1 MHKMIGKITYS
12 LGTHVSAVAC
22 GTTQVRRFLHGAYVK
37 IQPSVQEALM
47 EGRPVVALE
56 STIITHGMAYP
67 QNLSMARKVEET
79 VTTNGAVP
87 ATVGILKGQIHV
99 GLTDEELEFLAS
111 SKNVVKVSRRDL
123 PFVLSQGLSGGTTVS
138 GTMIA
143 AHKAGI
149 PVFVTGGI
157 GGVHRGGENTEEE
170 ENLATKETWAL
181 VCVRALDVSA
191 DLTELGRTPVA
202 VVSAGVKSILD
213 IGRTLEYL
221 ETQGVCVAAFGE
233 SREFPAFFSRQ
244 SGFQAPYHV
253 RDEEEAAELIASA
266 LELGLSS
273 GVLIAVPCPQE
284 RAAPGQVIEGA
295 IQQALSEARS
305 KGITGKELTPFML
318 QKINELTGGKSLD
331 SNLALIQNNARV
343 GSCIAVALSK
353 LQKAR
358 RKGSLPWREDANPPQ
373 PVVIGGINVDFIAK
387 AQNPVILDGGQTN
400 SGRVRQTFGGVG
412 RNLADCLSRLG
423 RTPLFLSAVGKDE
436 HSESILHYCH
446 HMVHCTVTAPQK
458 QGSDDITEEKV
469 FSTLADI
476 RATFHQDM
484 SAVLQLEGKSTATYC
499 AVITSAGELRIALGD
514 MDIHH
519 QITEQYVSQFKD
531 NLCQAPLV
539 CIDGN
544 VPLSTIQYVCQL
556 ARQHQL
562 AVCYEPT
569 DENKA
574 SKPFLSDSWKALTYI
589 SPNLQELRA
598 INRTLGNPLPAELPS
613 RLEDV
618 VQSAMALARPLLA
631 HLCCVVVTLG
641 AHGVLLCG
649 RSLGGSISLHPG
661 AHRLT
666 AAAGLCATHYPA
678 IHVSK
683 EEIVNVSGA
692 GDSLMAG
699 ILAGMLAQH
708 DTDTCVR
715 MGLLAASFSLRSYA
729 PISPEIST
737 SSVSQEQ
744 VKSRSWPEVKE
755 LGRVLS
761 LELKSWLLTRGLR
774 LWAHAT
780 FWEVKC
786 QWRAFG
792 DNLYCTLHA
801 HVCLLLFPFFF
812 FFFFSGGLQQPQLD
826 SSVCCLL
833 RVYLTFPSKGNTH
846 LFWSCVNPQR
856 RKQQPR
862 DLLLCKEYLVSGLS
876 GLQSF

>member
-1 MHKMIGKITYS
+1 MIRKITFS
-12 LGTHVSAVAC
+12 LGRRVSSMARGA
-22 GTTQVRRFLHGAYVK
+22 TQMRRLLHGGYVR
-37 IQPSVQEALM
+37 IHPSVQEALV

-56 STIITHGMAYP
+56 STIITHGMAHP
-67 QNLSMARKVEET
+67 LNLSMAREVEEI
-79 VTTNGAVP
+79 VRTNGAVP
-87 ATVGILKGQIHV
+87 ATVGILRGQIHV

-111 SKNVVKVSRRDL
+111 SKNAVKVSRRDF

-157 GGVHRGGENTEEE
+157 GGVHRDGENT
-170 ENLATKETWAL
+170 
-181 VCVRALDVSA
+181 LDVSA

-202 VVSAGVKSILD
+202 VVSAGAKSILD

-253 RDEEEAAELIASA
+253 RDEEEAAKLIDSA
-266 LELGLSS
+266 LGLGLSS
-273 GVLIAVPCPQE
+273 GVLIAVPCPQV
-284 RAAPGQVIEGA
+284 RAAEGQAIEEA
-295 IQQALSEARS
+295 IQQALSQARS
-305 KGITGKELTPFML
+305 KGITGKEVTPFLL
-318 QKINELTGGKSLD
+318 QKLTELTDGKSLD

-358 RKGSLPWREDANPPQ
+358 RKGSQPGRRDMTTPQ

-387 AQNPVILDGGQTN
+387 AQNAEILGVGQTN
-400 SGRVRQTFGGVG
+400 AGRVRRTFGGVG

-423 RTPLFLSAVGKDE
+423 QAPLLLSAVGKDE
-436 HSESILHYCH
+436 HLESVLHYCH
-446 HMVHCTVTAPQK
+446 HMV
-458 QGSDDITEEKV
+458 
-469 FSTLADI
+469 
-476 RATFHQDM
+476 
-484 SAVLQLEGKSTATYC
+484 
-499 AVITSAGELRIALGD
+499 
-514 MDIHH
+514 
-519 QITEQYVSQFKD
+519 SQFKE

-556 ARQHQL
+556 AREHQL

-618 VQSAMALARPLLA
+618 VQAAVALACPLLA
-631 HLCCVVVTLG
+631 HLHCVVVTLG
-641 AHGVLLCG
+641 AHGILLCG
-649 RSLGGSISLHPG
+649 KSLGGNISLYPG
-661 AHRLT
+661 AHDQ
-666 AAAGLCATHYPA
+666 AAAARLCAAHYPA
-678 IHVSK
+678 IPISR

-699 ILAGMLAQH
+699 ILAGMLAKH
-708 DTDTCVR
+708 DTGTCVR
-715 MGLLAASFSLRSYA
+715 MGLLAASLSLRSYE
-729 PISPEIST
+729 PISSEIST

-744 VKSRSWPEVKE
+744 VKSRSWPEAKVWKM
-755 LGRVLS
+755 
-761 LELKSWLLTRGLR
+761 
-774 LWAHAT
+774 
-780 FWEVKC
+780 
-786 QWRAFG
+786 
-792 DNLYCTLHA
+792 D
-801 HVCLLLFPFFF
+801 
-812 FFFFSGGLQQPQLD
+812 
-826 SSVCCLL
+826 
-833 RVYLTFPSKGNTH
+833 
-846 LFWSCVNPQR
+846 
-856 RKQQPR
+856 
-862 DLLLCKEYLVSGLS
+862 
-876 GLQSF
+876 

>member
-1 MHKMIGKITYS
+1 MHKMIRKITYS
-12 LGTHVSAVAC
+12 LGRRVSAVAC
-22 GTTQVRRFLHGAYVK
+22 GTTQVRRFLHGAYFK

-67 QNLSMARKVEET
+67 QNLSMAREVEEI

-87 ATVGILKGQIHV
+87 ATVGILRGRICV

-123 PFVLSQGLSGGTTVS
+123 PYVLSQGLSGGTTVS

-157 GGVHRGGENTEEE
+157 GGVHRGGENT
-170 ENLATKETWAL
+170 
-181 VCVRALDVSA
+181 LDVSA

-266 LELGLSS
+266 LGLGLSS

-284 RAAPGQVIEGA
+284 RAASGQVIEEA

-318 QKINELTGGKSLD
+318 QKLNELTDGKSLD

-343 GSCIAVALSK
+343 GSCIAVALSR

-358 RKGSLPWREDANPPQ
+358 RKGNLPQREDTTLPQ

-387 AQNPVILDGGQTN
+387 AQNPVILGGGQTN
-400 SGRVRQTFGGVG
+400 AGRVRRTFGGVG

-423 RTPLFLSAVGKDE
+423 QTPLFLSAVGKDE

-446 HMVHCTVTAPQK
+446 HM
-458 QGSDDITEEKV
+458 
-469 FSTLADI
+469 
-476 RATFHQDM
+476 DM

-499 AVITSAGELRIALGD
+499 AVVTSAGELSVGLGD

-519 QITEQYVSQFKD
+519 QITEQYVSQFKE

-556 ARQHQL
+556 AREHQL

-574 SKPFLSDSWKALTYI
+574 SKPFFSDSWKALTYI

-618 VQSAMALARPLLA
+618 VQTTMALARPLLA

-641 AHGVLLCG
+641 AHGILLCG
-649 RSLGGSISLHPG
+649 KSLGGSISLCPG
-661 AHRLT
+661 AQT
-666 AAAGLCATHYPA
+666 AAASLCATHYPA
-678 IHVSK
+678 IPISR
-683 EEIVNVSGA
+683 EEIVKVSGA

-699 ILAGMLAQH
+699 ILAGMLAKH

-715 MGLLAASFSLRSYA
+715 MGLLAASLSLRSYE
-729 PISPEIST
+729 PISPEISPY
-737 SSVSQEQ
+737 SVSQEQ
-744 VKSRSWPEVKE
+744 VKSRSWPEVKTPALPMFFWCYAGQSMADRGV
-755 LGRVLS
+755 LGD
-761 LELKSWLLTRGLR
+761 G
-774 LWAHAT
+774 
-780 FWEVKC
+780 
-786 QWRAFG
+786 
-792 DNLYCTLHA
+792 
-801 HVCLLLFPFFF
+801 
-812 FFFFSGGLQQPQLD
+812 SG
-826 SSVCCLL
+826 
-833 RVYLTFPSKGNTH
+833 
-846 LFWSCVNPQR
+846 
-856 RKQQPR
+856 
-862 DLLLCKEYLVSGLS
+862 
-876 GLQSF
+876 

>member
-1 MHKMIGKITYS
+1 MIGFHKTIHMHKMIRKITYS
-12 LGTHVSAVAC
+12 LGRHLPTVAC
-22 GTTQVRRFLHGAYVK
+22 GTTQVRRFLHGAYVR
-37 IQPSVQEALM
+37 IQPFVQEALM
-47 EGRPVVALE
+47 KGRPVVALE

-67 QNLSMARKVEET
+67 QNLRCMAREVEEI

-87 ATVGILKGQIHV
+87 ATVGILRGRIHV
-99 GLTDEELEFLAS
+99 GLTDEELQFLAS

-138 GTMIA
+138 GTMIV

-157 GGVHRGGENTEEE
+157 GGVHRGGENT
-170 ENLATKETWAL
+170 
-181 VCVRALDVSA
+181 LDVSA

-244 SGFQAPYHV
+244 SGFHAPYHV

-266 LELGLSS
+266 LGLGLSS

-284 RAAPGQVIEGA
+284 RAASGQVIEEA
-295 IQQALSEARS
+295 IQQALGEARS

-318 QKINELTGGKSLD
+318 QKLNELTDGKSLD

-358 RKGSLPWREDANPPQ
+358 RKGHLPQQKDTAPPQ
-373 PVVIGGINVDFIAK
+373 PVVIGGINIDFIAK
-387 AQNPVILDGGQTN
+387 AQNPVILGGGQTN
-400 SGRVRQTFGGVG
+400 AGRVRRTFGGVG

-423 RTPLFLSAVGKDE
+423 QTPLFLSAVGKDE
-436 HSESILHYCH
+436 HSESVLHYCH
-446 HMVHCTVTAPQK
+446 HM
-458 QGSDDITEEKV
+458 
-469 FSTLADI
+469 
-476 RATFHQDM
+476 DM

-499 AVITSAGELRIALGD
+499 AVITSAGELSIGLGD

-519 QITEQYVSQFKD
+519 QITEQYVSQFKE

-556 ARQHQL
+556 AREHQL

-613 RLEDV
+613 SLEDV
-618 VQSAMALARPLLA
+618 VQTAVALACPLLA
-631 HLCCVVVTLG
+631 HLHCVVVTLG
-641 AHGVLLCG
+641 AHGILLCG
-649 RSLGGSISLHPG
+649 KSLGGSILLCSG
-661 AHRLT
+661 AHEQT
-666 AAAGLCATHYPA
+666 AAASLCATHYPA
-678 IHVSK
+678 IHISR

-699 ILAGMLAQH
+699 ILAGMLAKH

-715 MGLLAASFSLRSYA
+715 MGLLAASLSLRSYE
-729 PISPEIST
+729 PISPAIST

-744 VKSRSWPEVKE
+744 VKSRSWPEVK
-755 LGRVLS
+755 VW
-761 LELKSWLLTRGLR
+761 KM
-774 LWAHAT
+774 
-780 FWEVKC
+780 
-786 QWRAFG
+786 
-792 DNLYCTLHA
+792 D
-801 HVCLLLFPFFF
+801 
-812 FFFFSGGLQQPQLD
+812 
-826 SSVCCLL
+826 
-833 RVYLTFPSKGNTH
+833 
-846 LFWSCVNPQR
+846 
-856 RKQQPR
+856 
-862 DLLLCKEYLVSGLS
+862 
-876 GLQSF
+876 

>member
-1 MHKMIGKITYS
+1 
-12 LGTHVSAVAC
+12 
-22 GTTQVRRFLHGAYVK
+22 
-37 IQPSVQEALM
+37 IQPSIQEALT

-67 QNLSMARKVEET
+67 QNLSMAREVEEI

-87 ATVGILKGQIHV
+87 ATVGILRGRIHV

-111 SKNVVKVSRRDL
+111 SENVVKVSRRDL

-138 GTMIA
+138 ATMIA

-157 GGVHRGGENTEEE
+157 GGVHRGGENT
-170 ENLATKETWAL
+170 
-181 VCVRALDVSA
+181 LDVSA

-266 LELGLSS
+266 LGLGLSS
-273 GVLIAVPCPQE
+273 GVLIAVPCPEE
-284 RAAPGQVIEGA
+284 RAASGQVIEEA

-318 QKINELTGGKSLD
+318 QKINELTDGRSLE

-358 RKGSLPWREDANPPQ
+358 RKGNLPRQEDTTPPQ

-387 AQNPVILDGGQTN
+387 AQNPVILGGGQTN
-400 SGRVRQTFGGVG
+400 TGRVRRTFGGVG

-423 RTPLFLSAVGKDE
+423 QTPLFLSAVGKDE

-446 HMVHCTVTAPQK
+446 HM
-458 QGSDDITEEKV
+458 
-469 FSTLADI
+469 
-476 RATFHQDM
+476 DM
-484 SAVLQLEGKSTATYC
+484 KAVLQLEGKSTATYC
-499 AVITSAGELRIALGD
+499 AVITSTGELSVGLGD

-519 QITEQYVSQFKD
+519 QITEQYVSQFKED
-531 NLCQAPLV
+531 LCQAPLV

-556 ARQHQL
+556 AREHQL

-598 INRTLGNPLPAELPS
+598 INRTLGNPLPA
-613 RLEDV
+613 
-618 VQSAMALARPLLA
+618 
-631 HLCCVVVTLG
+631 
-641 AHGVLLCG
+641 
-649 RSLGGSISLHPG
+649 
-661 AHRLT
+661 
-666 AAAGLCATHYPA
+666 
-678 IHVSK
+678 
-683 EEIVNVSGA
+683 
-692 GDSLMAG
+692 G
-699 ILAGMLAQH
+699 IE
-708 DTDTCVR
+708 C
-715 MGLLAASFSLRSYA
+715 
-729 PISPEIST
+729 
-737 SSVSQEQ
+737 SQ
-744 VKSRSWPEVKE
+744 
-755 LGRVLS
+755 
-761 LELKSWLLTRGLR
+761 
-774 LWAHAT
+774 
-780 FWEVKC
+780 
-786 QWRAFG
+786 
-792 DNLYCTLHA
+792 
-801 HVCLLLFPFFF
+801 
-812 FFFFSGGLQQPQLD
+812 
-826 SSVCCLL
+826 
-833 RVYLTFPSKGNTH
+833 
-846 LFWSCVNPQR
+846 
-856 RKQQPR
+856 
-862 DLLLCKEYLVSGLS
+862 
-876 GLQSF
+876 

>member
-1 MHKMIGKITYS
+1 MIRKITYS
-12 LGTHVSAVAC
+12 LGRHVSAVAC
-22 GTTQVRRFLHGAYVK
+22 GTTQVRRFLHGAYVR

-67 QNLSMARKVEET
+67 QNLSMAREVEEI

-87 ATVGILKGQIHV
+87 ATVGILRGRIHV

-149 PVFVTGGI
+149 SMFVTGGI
-157 GGVHRGGENTEEE
+157 GGVHRGGENT
-170 ENLATKETWAL
+170 
-181 VCVRALDVSA
+181 LDVSA

-266 LELGLSS
+266 LGLGLSS
-273 GVLIAVPCPQE
+273 GVLIAVPCPEE
-284 RAAPGQVIEGA
+284 RAASGQVIEEA
-295 IQQALSEARS
+295 IQQALGEARS

-318 QKINELTGGKSLD
+318 QKINELTDGRSLD

-358 RKGSLPWREDANPPQ
+358 RKGKLPQQENTTPPQ

-387 AQNPVILDGGQTN
+387 AQNPVILGGGQTN
-400 SGRVRQTFGGVG
+400 TGRVRRTFGGVG

-446 HMVHCTVTAPQK
+446 HMDMTA
-458 QGSDDITEEKV
+458 I
-469 FSTLADI
+469 
-476 RATFHQDM
+476 
-484 SAVLQLEGKSTATYC
+484 LQLEGKSTATYC
-499 AVITSAGELRIALGD
+499 AVITSAGELSVGLGD

-519 QITEQYVSQFKD
+519 QITEQYVSQFKE

-556 ARQHQL
+556 AREHQL

-618 VQSAMALARPLLA
+618 VQTAVALARPLLA
-631 HLCCVVVTLG
+631 HLHCVVVTLG

-649 RSLGGSISLHPG
+649 KSPGGSISLCPG
-661 AHRLT
+661 AHEKT
-666 AAAGLCATHYPA
+666 AAASLCAAHYPA
-678 IHVSK
+678 VHISR

-699 ILAGMLAQH
+699 ILAGMLAKH

-715 MGLLAASFSLRSYA
+715 MGLLAASLSLRSYE

-744 VKSRSWPEVKE
+744 VKSRNWPEVK
-755 LGRVLS
+755 VW
-761 LELKSWLLTRGLR
+761 KM
-774 LWAHAT
+774 
-780 FWEVKC
+780 
-786 QWRAFG
+786 
-792 DNLYCTLHA
+792 D
-801 HVCLLLFPFFF
+801 
-812 FFFFSGGLQQPQLD
+812 
-826 SSVCCLL
+826 
-833 RVYLTFPSKGNTH
+833 
-846 LFWSCVNPQR
+846 
-856 RKQQPR
+856 
-862 DLLLCKEYLVSGLS
+862 
-876 GLQSF
+876 

>member
-1 MHKMIGKITYS
+1 MIGKITYS

-157 GGVHRGGENTEEE
+157 GGVHRGGENT
-170 ENLATKETWAL
+170 
-181 VCVRALDVSA
+181 LDVSA

-318 QKINELTGGKSLD
+318 QKINELTGGKSCQTD
-331 SNLALIQNNARV
+331 LALIQNNARV

-387 AQNPVILDGGQTN
+387 AQNPVIL
-400 SGRVRQTFGGVG
+400 
-412 RNLADCLSRLG
+412 
-423 RTPLFLSAVGKDE
+423 
-436 HSESILHYCH
+436 
-446 HMVHCTVTAPQK
+446 
-458 QGSDDITEEKV
+458 
-469 FSTLADI
+469 
-476 RATFHQDM
+476 
-484 SAVLQLEGKSTATYC
+484 VL
-499 AVITSAGELRIALGD
+499 
-514 MDIHH
+514 
-519 QITEQYVSQFKD
+519 
-531 NLCQAPLV
+531 
-539 CIDGN
+539 
-544 VPLSTIQYVCQL
+544 
-556 ARQHQL
+556 
-562 AVCYEPT
+562 
-569 DENKA
+569 
-574 SKPFLSDSWKALTYI
+574 
-589 SPNLQELRA
+589 
-598 INRTLGNPLPAELPS
+598 
-613 RLEDV
+613 
-618 VQSAMALARPLLA
+618 
-631 HLCCVVVTLG
+631 
-641 AHGVLLCG
+641 
-649 RSLGGSISLHPG
+649 
-661 AHRLT
+661 
-666 AAAGLCATHYPA
+666 
-678 IHVSK
+678 
-683 EEIVNVSGA
+683 
-692 GDSLMAG
+692 
-699 ILAGMLAQH
+699 
-708 DTDTCVR
+708 
-715 MGLLAASFSLRSYA
+715 
-729 PISPEIST
+729 
-737 SSVSQEQ
+737 
-744 VKSRSWPEVKE
+744 
-755 LGRVLS
+755 
-761 LELKSWLLTRGLR
+761 
-774 LWAHAT
+774 
-780 FWEVKC
+780 
-786 QWRAFG
+786 
-792 DNLYCTLHA
+792 
-801 HVCLLLFPFFF
+801 
-812 FFFFSGGLQQPQLD
+812 
-826 SSVCCLL
+826 
-833 RVYLTFPSKGNTH
+833 YL
-846 LFWSCVNPQR
+846 
-856 RKQQPR
+856 
-862 DLLLCKEYLVSGLS
+862 
-876 GLQSF
+876 

>member
-1 MHKMIGKITYS
+1 MIREITFS
-12 LGTHVSAVAC
+12 LGRHVSSMARGA
-22 GTTQVRRFLHGAYVK
+22 TQMRRLLHGGYVR
-37 IQPSVQEALM
+37 IHPSVQEALV

-56 STIITHGMAYP
+56 STIITHGMAHP
-67 QNLSMARKVEET
+67 LNLSMAREVEEI
-79 VTTNGAVP
+79 VRTNGAVP
-87 ATVGILKGQIHV
+87 ATVGILRGQIHV

-111 SKNVVKVSRRDL
+111 SRNAVKVSRRDF

-157 GGVHRGGENTEEE
+157 GGVHRDGENT
-170 ENLATKETWAL
+170 
-181 VCVRALDVSA
+181 LDVSA

-202 VVSAGVKSILD
+202 VVSAGAKSILD

-253 RDEEEAAELIASA
+253 RDEEEAAKLIDSA
-266 LELGLSS
+266 LGLGLSS
-273 GVLIAVPCPQE
+273 GVLIAVPCPRV
-284 RAAPGQVIEGA
+284 RAAEGQAIEEA
-295 IQQALSEARS
+295 IQQALSQARS
-305 KGITGKELTPFML
+305 KGITGKEVTPFLL
-318 QKINELTGGKSLD
+318 QKLTELTDGKSLD

-358 RKGSLPWREDANPPQ
+358 RKGSQPGRRDMTTPQ

-387 AQNPVILDGGQTN
+387 AQNAEILGVGQTN
-400 SGRVRQTFGGVG
+400 AGRVRRTFGGVG

-423 RTPLFLSAVGKDE
+423 QAPLLLSAVGKDE
-436 HSESILHYCH
+436 HLESVLHYCH
-446 HMVHCTVTAPQK
+446 HMV
-458 QGSDDITEEKV
+458 
-469 FSTLADI
+469 
-476 RATFHQDM
+476 
-484 SAVLQLEGKSTATYC
+484 
-499 AVITSAGELRIALGD
+499 
-514 MDIHH
+514 
-519 QITEQYVSQFKD
+519 SQFKE

-556 ARQHQL
+556 AREHQL

-618 VQSAMALARPLLA
+618 VQAAVALACPLLA
-631 HLCCVVVTLG
+631 HLHCVVVTLG
-641 AHGVLLCG
+641 AHGILLCG
-649 RSLGGSISLHPG
+649 KSLGGSISLYPG
-661 AHRLT
+661 AHDQ
-666 AAAGLCATHYPA
+666 AAAARLCAAHYPA
-678 IHVSK
+678 IPISR

-699 ILAGMLAQH
+699 ILAGMLAKH
-708 DTDTCVR
+708 DTGTCVR
-715 MGLLAASFSLRSYA
+715 MGLLAASLSLRSYE
-729 PISPEIST
+729 PISSEIST

-744 VKSRSWPEVKE
+744 VKSRSWPEAKVWKM
-755 LGRVLS
+755 
-761 LELKSWLLTRGLR
+761 
-774 LWAHAT
+774 
-780 FWEVKC
+780 
-786 QWRAFG
+786 
-792 DNLYCTLHA
+792 D
-801 HVCLLLFPFFF
+801 
-812 FFFFSGGLQQPQLD
+812 
-826 SSVCCLL
+826 
-833 RVYLTFPSKGNTH
+833 
-846 LFWSCVNPQR
+846 
-856 RKQQPR
+856 
-862 DLLLCKEYLVSGLS
+862 
-876 GLQSF
+876 

>member
-1 MHKMIGKITYS
+1 MHKMIRKITSS
-12 LGTHVSAVAC
+12 LGRHVSTMAR
-22 GTTQVRRFLHGAYVK
+22 GTTQVRRFLHGAYVR
-37 IQPSVQEALM
+37 IHPSVQEALM

-67 QNLSMARKVEET
+67 LNLSMAREVEET
-79 VTTNGAVP
+79 VRVNGAVP
-87 ATVGILKGQIHV
+87 ATVGILRGQIHV

-111 SKNVVKVSRRDL
+111 SKNAVKVSRRDF

-157 GGVHRGGENTEEE
+157 GGVHREGENTM
-170 ENLATKETWAL
+170 
-181 VCVRALDVSA
+181 DVSA

-202 VVSAGVKSILD
+202 VVSAGAKSILD

-253 RDEEEAAELIASA
+253 RDEEEAAKLIDSA
-266 LELGLSS
+266 LGLGLSS

-284 RAAPGQVIEGA
+284 RAASGQVIEEA

-305 KGITGKELTPFML
+305 KGITGKEVTPFLL
-318 QKINELTGGKSLD
+318 QKLIELTDGKSLD
-331 SNLALIQNNARV
+331 SNLALIQNNAKV

-353 LQKAR
+353 IQKTR
-358 RKGSLPWREDANPPQ
+358 RKGNLPHQGDTTAPQ

-387 AQNPVILDGGQTN
+387 AQNPDILGGGQTN
-400 SGRVRQTFGGVG
+400 AGRVRRTFGGVG

-423 RTPLFLSAVGKDE
+423 QTPLLLSAVGKDE
-436 HSESILHYCH
+436 HLQSVLHYCH
-446 HMVHCTVTAPQK
+446 HM
-458 QGSDDITEEKV
+458 
-469 FSTLADI
+469 
-476 RATFHQDM
+476 DM

-499 AVITSAGELRIALGD
+499 AVVTSAGELSIGLGD
-514 MDIHH
+514 MDIHQ
-519 QITEQYVSQFKD
+519 QITEQYVSQFKET
-531 NLCQAPLV
+531 LCQAPLV

-556 ARQHQL
+556 AKEHQL

-598 INRTLGNPLPAELPS
+598 INRTLGNPVPAELPS

-618 VQSAMALARPLLA
+618 VQTAVALACPLLA
-631 HLCCVVVTLG
+631 HLQCVVVTLG
-641 AHGVLLCG
+641 THGVLLCG
-649 RSLGGSISLHPG
+649 KSLGGSILLCPG
-661 AHRLT
+661 AQEQT
-666 AAAGLCATHYPA
+666 AAASLCAAHYPT
-678 IHVSK
+678 IPISR

-692 GDSLMAG
+692 GDSLMGG
-699 ILAGMLAQH
+699 ILAGMLAKH
-708 DTDTCVR
+708 DTDTCVQ
-715 MGLLAASFSLRSYA
+715 MGLLAASLSLCSYE

-744 VKSRSWPEVKE
+744 VKSRSWPEVK
-755 LGRVLS
+755 VW
-761 LELKSWLLTRGLR
+761 KM
-774 LWAHAT
+774 
-780 FWEVKC
+780 
-786 QWRAFG
+786 
-792 DNLYCTLHA
+792 D
-801 HVCLLLFPFFF
+801 
-812 FFFFSGGLQQPQLD
+812 
-826 SSVCCLL
+826 
-833 RVYLTFPSKGNTH
+833 
-846 LFWSCVNPQR
+846 
-856 RKQQPR
+856 
-862 DLLLCKEYLVSGLS
+862 
-876 GLQSF
+876 

>member
-1 MHKMIGKITYS
+1 MHMRKMIRQITYS
-12 LGTHVSAVAC
+12 LGRPVSAVAC
-22 GTTQVRRFLHGAYVK
+22 GTTQVRRFLHGVYVR

-67 QNLSMARKVEET
+67 QNLSMAREVEKI

-87 ATVGILKGQIHV
+87 ATVGILRGRIHV

-149 PVFVTGGI
+149 PVFVTGGV
-157 GGVHRGGENTEEE
+157 GGVHRGGENT
-170 ENLATKETWAL
+170 
-181 VCVRALDVSA
+181 LDVSA

-266 LELGLSS
+266 LGLGLSS
-273 GVLIAVPCPQE
+273 GVLIAVPCPEE
-284 RAAPGQVIEGA
+284 RAASGQVIEEA

-305 KGITGKELTPFML
+305 KGITGKEVTPFML
-318 QKINELTGGKSLD
+318 QKINELTDGRSLD

-353 LQKAR
+353 LQKTR
-358 RKGSLPWREDANPPQ
+358 RKGNLPPHENTTPPQ

-387 AQNPVILDGGQTN
+387 AQNPVILGGGQTN
-400 SGRVRQTFGGVG
+400 TGRVRRTFGGVG

-423 RTPLFLSAVGKDE
+423 QTPLFLSAVGKDE
-436 HSESILHYCH
+436 HSESILHYCR
-446 HMVHCTVTAPQK
+446 HM
-458 QGSDDITEEKV
+458 
-469 FSTLADI
+469 
-476 RATFHQDM
+476 DM
-484 SAVLQLEGKSTATYC
+484 SAILQLEGKSTATYC
-499 AVITSAGELRIALGD
+499 AVITSAGELSVGLGD

-519 QITEQYVSQFKD
+519 QITEQYVSQFKEE
-531 NLCQAPLV
+531 LCQAPLV

-556 ARQHQL
+556 AREHQL

-618 VQSAMALARPLLA
+618 VQTAVALARPLLA
-631 HLCCVVVTLG
+631 HLHCVVVTLG
-641 AHGVLLCG
+641 AHGILLCG
-649 RSLGGSISLHPG
+649 KSLGGSISLHPG
-661 AHRLT
+661 AHKKT
-666 AAAGLCATHYPA
+666 AAASLCATHYPA
-678 IHVSK
+678 IHVSR

-699 ILAGMLAQH
+699 ILAGMLAKH

-715 MGLLAASFSLRSYA
+715 MGLLAASLSLCSYE

-744 VKSRSWPEVKE
+744 VKSRSWPEVK
-755 LGRVLS
+755 VW
-761 LELKSWLLTRGLR
+761 KM
-774 LWAHAT
+774 
-780 FWEVKC
+780 
-786 QWRAFG
+786 
-792 DNLYCTLHA
+792 D
-801 HVCLLLFPFFF
+801 
-812 FFFFSGGLQQPQLD
+812 
-826 SSVCCLL
+826 
-833 RVYLTFPSKGNTH
+833 
-846 LFWSCVNPQR
+846 
-856 RKQQPR
+856 
-862 DLLLCKEYLVSGLS
+862 
-876 GLQSF
+876 

>member
-1 MHKMIGKITYS
+1 MGSIHMHKMIGKITLS
-12 LGTHVSAVAC
+12 LGRQVSSVAR
-22 GTTQVRRFLHGAYVK
+22 GATQVRRLLHGGYVR
-37 IQPSVQEALM
+37 IHPSVQEALV

-67 QNLSMARKVEET
+67 LNLSMAREVEEI
-79 VTTNGAVP
+79 VRTNGAVP
-87 ATVGILKGQIHV
+87 ATVGILRGQIHV

-111 SKNVVKVSRRDL
+111 SKNAVKVSRRDF

-138 GTMIA
+138 GTMIV

-157 GGVHRGGENTEEE
+157 GGVHRHGENT
-170 ENLATKETWAL
+170 
-181 VCVRALDVSA
+181 LDVSA

-202 VVSAGVKSILD
+202 VVSAGAKSILD

-253 RDEEEAAELIASA
+253 QDEEEAAKLIDSA
-266 LELGLSS
+266 LGLGLSS

-284 RAAPGQVIEGA
+284 RAAQGQAIEEA
-295 IQQALSEARS
+295 IQQALSQARS
-305 KGITGKELTPFML
+305 KGITGKDVTPFLLQKLTELTD
-318 QKINELTGGKSLD
+318 GKSLD

-358 RKGSLPWREDANPPQ
+358 RKRSQRGQKDMTAPQ

-387 AQNPVILDGGQTN
+387 AQNPEILGGGQTN
-400 SGRVRQTFGGVG
+400 AGRVRRAFGGVG

-423 RTPLFLSAVGKDE
+423 QAPLLLSAVGKDE
-436 HSESILHYCH
+436 HLESVLHYCH
-446 HMVHCTVTAPQK
+446 HMV
-458 QGSDDITEEKV
+458 
-469 FSTLADI
+469 
-476 RATFHQDM
+476 
-484 SAVLQLEGKSTATYC
+484 
-499 AVITSAGELRIALGD
+499 
-514 MDIHH
+514 
-519 QITEQYVSQFKD
+519 SQFKE

-556 ARQHQL
+556 AREHQL

-598 INRTLGNPLPAELPS
+598 INRTLGNPVPAELPS

-618 VQSAMALARPLLA
+618 VQAAVALACPLLA
-631 HLCCVVVTLG
+631 HLQCVVVTLG

-661 AHRLT
+661 AHKQ
-666 AAAGLCATHYPA
+666 AAAARLCAAHYPA
-678 IHVSK
+678 IPVSR

-699 ILAGMLAQH
+699 ILAGVLAKH
-708 DTDTCVR
+708 DTGTCVR
-715 MGLLAASFSLRSYA
+715 MGLLAASLSLRSYE
-729 PISPEIST
+729 PISPDIST

-744 VKSRSWPEVKE
+744 VKSRSWPEAKVWKM
-755 LGRVLS
+755 
-761 LELKSWLLTRGLR
+761 
-774 LWAHAT
+774 
-780 FWEVKC
+780 
-786 QWRAFG
+786 
-792 DNLYCTLHA
+792 D
-801 HVCLLLFPFFF
+801 
-812 FFFFSGGLQQPQLD
+812 
-826 SSVCCLL
+826 
-833 RVYLTFPSKGNTH
+833 
-846 LFWSCVNPQR
+846 
-856 RKQQPR
+856 
-862 DLLLCKEYLVSGLS
+862 
-876 GLQSF
+876 

>member
-1 MHKMIGKITYS
+1 
-12 LGTHVSAVAC
+12 
-22 GTTQVRRFLHGAYVK
+22 
-37 IQPSVQEALM
+37 M

-67 QNLSMARKVEET
+67 QNLSMAREVEEI

-87 ATVGILKGQIHV
+87 ATVGILRGRIHV

-111 SKNVVKVSRRDL
+111 SENVVKVSRRDL

-138 GTMIA
+138 ATMIA

-157 GGVHRGGENTEEE
+157 GGVHRGGENT
-170 ENLATKETWAL
+170 
-181 VCVRALDVSA
+181 LDVSA

-266 LELGLSS
+266 LGLGLSS
-273 GVLIAVPCPQE
+273 GVLIAVPCPEE
-284 RAAPGQVIEGA
+284 RAASGQVIEEA

-318 QKINELTGGKSLD
+318 QKINELTDGRSLE

-358 RKGSLPWREDANPPQ
+358 RKGNLPRQEDTTPPQ

-387 AQNPVILDGGQTN
+387 AQNPVILGGGQTN
-400 SGRVRQTFGGVG
+400 TGRVRRTFGGVG

-446 HMVHCTVTAPQK
+446 HM
-458 QGSDDITEEKV
+458 
-469 FSTLADI
+469 
-476 RATFHQDM
+476 DM
-484 SAVLQLEGKSTATYC
+484 KAVLQLEGKSTATYC
-499 AVITSAGELRIALGD
+499 AVITSTGELSVGLGD

-519 QITEQYVSQFKD
+519 QITEQYVSQFKED
-531 NLCQAPLV
+531 LCQAPLV

-556 ARQHQL
+556 AREHQL

-618 VQSAMALARPLLA
+618 VQTAVALARPLLA
-631 HLCCVVVTLG
+631 HLHCVVVTLG
-641 AHGVLLCG
+641 AHGILLCG
-649 RSLGGSISLHPG
+649 KSLGGSISLRPG
-661 AHRLT
+661 AHEQT
-666 AAAGLCATHYPA
+666 AAASLCATHYPA
-678 IHVSK
+678 IHISR

-699 ILAGMLAQH
+699 ILAGMLAKH

-715 MGLLAASFSLRSYA
+715 MGLLAASLSLRSFE

-744 VKSRSWPEVKE
+744 VKSRSWPEVK
-755 LGRVLS
+755 VW
-761 LELKSWLLTRGLR
+761 KM
-774 LWAHAT
+774 
-780 FWEVKC
+780 
-786 QWRAFG
+786 
-792 DNLYCTLHA
+792 D
-801 HVCLLLFPFFF
+801 
-812 FFFFSGGLQQPQLD
+812 
-826 SSVCCLL
+826 
-833 RVYLTFPSKGNTH
+833 
-846 LFWSCVNPQR
+846 
-856 RKQQPR
+856 
-862 DLLLCKEYLVSGLS
+862 
-876 GLQSF
+876 

>member
-1 MHKMIGKITYS
+1 MAPCTPGSEQLQSSAAPVVNNKWALSARSTSPRTPMLLPAPPSRPLPGLPRHRSSTHPASLRETDAQRTIRIHTMIRKITYS
-12 LGTHVSAVAC
+12 LGRHVSAVAC
-22 GTTQVRRFLHGAYVK
+22 GTTQVRRFLHGAYFK

-56 STIITHGMAYP
+56 STIITHGMTYP
-67 QNLSMARKVEET
+67 QNLSMAREVEEI

-87 ATVGILKGQIHV
+87 ATVGILRGRIHV
-99 GLTDEELEFLAS
+99 GLMDEELEFLAS

-123 PFVLSQGLSGGTTVS
+123 PYVLSQGLSGGTTVS

-143 AHKAGI
+143 AHKVGI

-157 GGVHRGGENTEEE
+157 GGVHRGGENT
-170 ENLATKETWAL
+170 
-181 VCVRALDVSA
+181 LDVSA

-266 LELGLSS
+266 LGLGLSS

-284 RAAPGQVIEGA
+284 RAASGQVIEEA
-295 IQQALSEARS
+295 IQQALSKARS

-318 QKINELTGGKSLD
+318 QKLNELTDGKSLD

-358 RKGSLPWREDANPPQ
+358 RKGKLPQRKDTTPPQ

-387 AQNPVILDGGQTN
+387 AQKPVILGGGQTN
-400 SGRVRQTFGGVG
+400 AGRVRRTFGGVG

-423 RTPLFLSAVGKDE
+423 RTPLFLSSVGKDE

-446 HMVHCTVTAPQK
+446 HMV
-458 QGSDDITEEKV
+458 
-469 FSTLADI
+469 
-476 RATFHQDM
+476 
-484 SAVLQLEGKSTATYC
+484 
-499 AVITSAGELRIALGD
+499 
-514 MDIHH
+514 
-519 QITEQYVSQFKD
+519 SQFKE

-556 ARQHQL
+556 AREHQL

-598 INRTLGNPLPAELPS
+598 ISRTLGNPLPADLPS

-618 VQSAMALARPLLA
+618 VQTAMALARPLLA
-631 HLCCVVVTLG
+631 HLRCVVVTLG

-649 RSLGGSISLHPG
+649 KSLGGSISLRPG
-661 AHRLT
+661 AHEQT
-666 AAAGLCATHYPA
+666 AAASLCATHYPA
-678 IHVSK
+678 IHISR

-699 ILAGMLAQH
+699 ILAGMLAKH

-715 MGLLAASFSLRSYA
+715 MGLLAASLSLRSYE
-729 PISPEIST
+729 PISPEISI

-744 VKSRSWPEVKE
+744 VKSRSWPEVK
-755 LGRVLS
+755 VW
-761 LELKSWLLTRGLR
+761 KM
-774 LWAHAT
+774 
-780 FWEVKC
+780 
-786 QWRAFG
+786 
-792 DNLYCTLHA
+792 D
-801 HVCLLLFPFFF
+801 
-812 FFFFSGGLQQPQLD
+812 
-826 SSVCCLL
+826 
-833 RVYLTFPSKGNTH
+833 
-846 LFWSCVNPQR
+846 
-856 RKQQPR
+856 
-862 DLLLCKEYLVSGLS
+862 
-876 GLQSF
+876 

>member
-1 MHKMIGKITYS
+1 MIRKTMLS
-12 LGTHVSAVAC
+12 LGRHMSSMAR
-22 GTTQVRRFLHGAYVK
+22 GTTQVRRLLHGGYVR
-37 IQPSVQEALM
+37 IHPSVQEALV

-67 QNLSMARKVEET
+67 LNLSMAREVEEI
-79 VTTNGAVP
+79 VRTNGAVP
-87 ATVGILKGQIHV
+87 ATVGILRGQIHV

-111 SKNVVKVSRRDL
+111 SKNAVKVSRRDF

-149 PVFVTGGI
+149 PVFVSGGI
-157 GGVHRGGENTEEE
+157 GGVHRDGENT
-170 ENLATKETWAL
+170 
-181 VCVRALDVSA
+181 LDVSA

-202 VVSAGVKSILD
+202 VVAAGAKSILD

-253 RDEEEAAELIASA
+253 RDEEEAAKLIDSA
-266 LELGLSS
+266 LGLGLGS

-284 RAAPGQVIEGA
+284 RAAQGQAIEEA
-295 IQQALSEARS
+295 IQQALSQARS
-305 KGITGKELTPFML
+305 KGITGKEVTPFLL
-318 QKINELTGGKSLD
+318 QKLVELTDGKSLD

-358 RKGSLPWREDANPPQ
+358 RERNLPRPGDMTAPQ

-387 AQNPVILDGGQTN
+387 AQNPDILGGGQTN
-400 SGRVRQTFGGVG
+400 AGRVRRTFGGVG

-423 RTPLFLSAVGKDE
+423 QTPLLLSAVGKDE
-436 HSESILHYCH
+436 HLESVLHYCH
-446 HMVHCTVTAPQK
+446 HMV
-458 QGSDDITEEKV
+458 
-469 FSTLADI
+469 
-476 RATFHQDM
+476 
-484 SAVLQLEGKSTATYC
+484 
-499 AVITSAGELRIALGD
+499 
-514 MDIHH
+514 
-519 QITEQYVSQFKD
+519 SQFKES
-531 NLCQAPLV
+531 LCQAPLV
-539 CIDGN
+539 CMDGN

-556 ARQHQL
+556 AREHQL
-562 AVCYEPT
+562 AVYYEPT

-618 VQSAMALARPLLA
+618 VQAAVALACPLLA
-631 HLCCVVVTLG
+631 HLHCVVVTLG

-649 RSLGGSISLHPG
+649 KSLGGSISLYPG
-661 AHRLT
+661 AHEQT
-666 AAAGLCATHYPA
+666 AAARLCAAHYPA
-678 IHVSK
+678 IPIGR

-699 ILAGMLAQH
+699 ILAGMLAKH

-715 MGLLAASFSLRSYA
+715 MGLLAASLSLRSYE

-744 VKSRSWPEVKE
+744 VQSRSWPEVK
-755 LGRVLS
+755 V
-761 LELKSWLLTRGLR
+761 WNM
-774 LWAHAT
+774 
-780 FWEVKC
+780 
-786 QWRAFG
+786 
-792 DNLYCTLHA
+792 D
-801 HVCLLLFPFFF
+801 
-812 FFFFSGGLQQPQLD
+812 
-826 SSVCCLL
+826 
-833 RVYLTFPSKGNTH
+833 
-846 LFWSCVNPQR
+846 
-856 RKQQPR
+856 
-862 DLLLCKEYLVSGLS
+862 
-876 GLQSF
+876 

>member
-1 MHKMIGKITYS
+1 MIGKITCS
-12 LGTHVSAVAC
+12 LGKHVSTVAC
-22 GTTQVRRFLHGAYVK
+22 GTTHVRRFLHGAYVR

-67 QNLSMARKVEET
+67 QNLSTAREVEKI

-87 ATVGILKGQIHV
+87 ATVGILRGQIHV

-111 SKNVVKVSRRDL
+111 SKNVTKVSRRDL

-143 AHKAGI
+143 AHKSGI
-149 PVFVTGGI
+149 HVFVTGGI
-157 GGVHRGGENTEEE
+157 GGVHRGGENT
-170 ENLATKETWAL
+170 
-181 VCVRALDVSA
+181 LDVSA

-233 SREFPAFFSRQ
+233 SREFPAFFSSQ

-253 RDEEEAAELIASA
+253 QNEEEAAELIASA
-266 LELGLSS
+266 LGLGLSS
-273 GVLIAVPCPQE
+273 GVLIAVPCPKE
-284 RAAPGQVIEGA
+284 RAASGQVIEEA
-295 IQQALSEARS
+295 IQQALREARS

-318 QKINELTGGKSLD
+318 QRLNELTDGKSLD

-343 GSCIAVALSK
+343 GSGIAVALSK

-358 RKGSLPWREDANPPQ
+358 RKGNLPRREHTTPPQ

-387 AQNPVILDGGQTN
+387 AQNPVILGGGQTN
-400 SGRVRQTFGGVG
+400 AGGVRRTFGGVG

-423 RTPLFLSAVGKDE
+423 QTPLFLSAVGKDE
-436 HSESILHYCH
+436 HSESVLHYCH
-446 HMVHCTVTAPQK
+446 HM
-458 QGSDDITEEKV
+458 
-469 FSTLADI
+469 
-476 RATFHQDM
+476 DM

-499 AVITSAGELRIALGD
+499 AVITSAGELSVGLGD

-519 QITEQYVSQFKD
+519 QITEQYVSQFKE

-544 VPLSTIQYVCQL
+544 VPLPTIQYVCQL
-556 ARQHQL
+556 AREHQL

-618 VQSAMALARPLLA
+618 VQTAVALACPLLS
-631 HLCCVVVTLG
+631 HLHCVVVTLG
-641 AHGVLLCG
+641 AHGILLCG
-649 RSLGGSISLHPG
+649 KSLGGSILLHPR
-661 AHRLT
+661 AYEQ
-666 AAAGLCATHYPA
+666 AAAASLCATHYPA
-678 IHVSK
+678 VHISR
-683 EEIVNVSGA
+683 EDIVNVSGA

-699 ILAGMLAQH
+699 ILAGILAKH

-715 MGLLAASFSLRSYA
+715 MGLLAASLSLRSYE

-744 VKSRSWPEVKE
+744 VKSRSWPVAK
-755 LGRVLS
+755 
-761 LELKSWLLTRGLR
+761 
-774 LWAHAT
+774 LW
-780 FWEVKC
+780 KM
-786 QWRAFG
+786 
-792 DNLYCTLHA
+792 D
-801 HVCLLLFPFFF
+801 
-812 FFFFSGGLQQPQLD
+812 
-826 SSVCCLL
+826 
-833 RVYLTFPSKGNTH
+833 
-846 LFWSCVNPQR
+846 
-856 RKQQPR
+856 
-862 DLLLCKEYLVSGLS
+862 
-876 GLQSF
+876 

>member
-1 MHKMIGKITYS
+1 MWDHPGGY
-12 LGTHVSAVAC
+12 
-22 GTTQVRRFLHGAYVK
+22 VR
-37 IQPSVQEALM
+37 IQPTVQEALM
-47 EGRPVVALE
+47 KGRPVVALE

-67 QNLSMARKVEET
+67 QNLSMAREVEEI
-79 VTTNGAVP
+79 VTTNGALP
-87 ATVGILKGQIHV
+87 ATVGILRGRIHV

-149 PVFVTGGI
+149 PIFVTGGI
-157 GGVHRGGENTEEE
+157 GGVHRGGENT
-170 ENLATKETWAL
+170 
-181 VCVRALDVSA
+181 LDVSA

-253 RDEEEAAELIASA
+253 RNEEEAAELIASV
-266 LELGLSS
+266 LGLGLSS

-284 RAAPGQVIEGA
+284 RAASGQVIEEA
-295 IQQALSEARS
+295 IQRALSEARL

-318 QKINELTGGKSLD
+318 QKLNELTDGKSLD

-358 RKGSLPWREDANPPQ
+358 RKGNLPRQEDTTPPR

-387 AQNPVILDGGQTN
+387 ARNPVILGGGQTN
-400 SGRVRQTFGGVG
+400 AGRVRRTFGGVG

-423 RTPLFLSAVGKDE
+423 LTPLFLSAIGRDE
-436 HSESILHYCH
+436 HSESVLHYCH
-446 HMVHCTVTAPQK
+446 HM
-458 QGSDDITEEKV
+458 
-469 FSTLADI
+469 
-476 RATFHQDM
+476 DM
-484 SAVLQLEGKSTATYC
+484 SAVLQLEGKRTATYC
-499 AVITSAGELRIALGD
+499 AVITSAGELSVGLGD
-514 MDIHH
+514 MDIHQ
-519 QITEQYVSQFKD
+519 QITEQYVSQFKE

-556 ARQHQL
+556 AREHQL

-574 SKPFLSDSWKALTYI
+574 SKPFLSDSWKVLTYI

-598 INRTLGNPLPAELPS
+598 INRTLGNHLPAELPS

-618 VQSAMALARPLLA
+618 VQTAMSLARPLLA

-649 RSLGGSISLHPG
+649 KSLEGSISLHPG
-661 AHRLT
+661 AHEQT
-666 AAAGLCATHYPA
+666 AAASLCATHYPA
-678 IHVSK
+678 IHVSR

-699 ILAGMLAQH
+699 ILAGMLAKH

-715 MGLLAASFSLRSYA
+715 MGLLAASLSLRSYE

-744 VKSRSWPEVKE
+744 VKSRSWPEVK
-755 LGRVLS
+755 VW
-761 LELKSWLLTRGLR
+761 KM
-774 LWAHAT
+774 
-780 FWEVKC
+780 
-786 QWRAFG
+786 
-792 DNLYCTLHA
+792 D
-801 HVCLLLFPFFF
+801 
-812 FFFFSGGLQQPQLD
+812 
-826 SSVCCLL
+826 
-833 RVYLTFPSKGNTH
+833 
-846 LFWSCVNPQR
+846 
-856 RKQQPR
+856 
-862 DLLLCKEYLVSGLS
+862 
-876 GLQSF
+876 

>member
-1 MHKMIGKITYS
+1 MIRKITYS
-12 LGTHVSAVAC
+12 LGRRVSVVVC
-22 GTTQVRRFLHGAYVK
+22 GTTQVRRFLHGAYFR

-47 EGRPVVALE
+47 EGRPIVALE

-67 QNLSMARKVEET
+67 QNLSMAREVEEI
-79 VTTNGAVP
+79 VKTNGAVP
-87 ATVGILKGQIHV
+87 ATVGILRGRIHV
-99 GLTDEELEFLAS
+99 GLTDEEIEFLAS
-111 SKNVVKVSRRDL
+111 SKNVLKVSQRDL

-143 AHKAGI
+143 AHKVGI

-157 GGVHRGGENTEEE
+157 GGVHRGGENT
-170 ENLATKETWAL
+170 
-181 VCVRALDVSA
+181 LDVSA

-266 LELGLSS
+266 LGLGLSS

-284 RAAPGQVIEGA
+284 RAASGQAIEEA

-318 QKINELTGGKSLD
+318 QKLNELTDGKSLD

-358 RKGSLPWREDANPPQ
+358 RKGNLPQQEDTTPPQ

-400 SGRVRQTFGGVG
+400 VGRVRRTFGGVG

-423 RTPLFLSAVGKDE
+423 QIPLFLSAVGKDE

-446 HMVHCTVTAPQK
+446 HM
-458 QGSDDITEEKV
+458 
-469 FSTLADI
+469 
-476 RATFHQDM
+476 DM

-499 AVITSAGELRIALGD
+499 AVITGAGDLSIGLGD

-519 QITEQYVSQFKD
+519 QITEQYVSQFKE

-544 VPLSTIQYVCQL
+544 VPLTTIQYVCQL
-556 ARQHQL
+556 AREHQL

-613 RLEDV
+613 GLEDV
-618 VQSAMALARPLLA
+618 VQTAMALARPLLA

-649 RSLGGSISLHPG
+649 KSLGGSISLRPG
-661 AHRLT
+661 AHEQT
-666 AAAGLCATHYPA
+666 AAASLSAIHYPA
-678 IHVSK
+678 IHISR

-699 ILAGMLAQH
+699 ILAGMLAKH

-715 MGLLAASFSLRSYA
+715 MGLLAASLSLRSYA

-744 VKSRSWPEVKE
+744 VKSKSWPEVK
-755 LGRVLS
+755 VW
-761 LELKSWLLTRGLR
+761 KM
-774 LWAHAT
+774 
-780 FWEVKC
+780 
-786 QWRAFG
+786 
-792 DNLYCTLHA
+792 D
-801 HVCLLLFPFFF
+801 
-812 FFFFSGGLQQPQLD
+812 
-826 SSVCCLL
+826 
-833 RVYLTFPSKGNTH
+833 
-846 LFWSCVNPQR
+846 
-856 RKQQPR
+856 
-862 DLLLCKEYLVSGLS
+862 
-876 GLQSF
+876 

>member
-1 MHKMIGKITYS
+1 MHKMIRKITSS
-12 LGTHVSAVAC
+12 LGRHVSTMAR
-22 GTTQVRRFLHGAYVK
+22 GTTQVRRFLHGAYVR
-37 IQPSVQEALM
+37 IHPSVQEALM

-67 QNLSMARKVEET
+67 LNLSMAREVEET
-79 VTTNGAVP
+79 VRVNGAVP
-87 ATVGILKGQIHV
+87 ATVGILRGQIHV

-111 SKNVVKVSRRDL
+111 SKNAVKVSRRDF

-157 GGVHRGGENTEEE
+157 GGVHREGENTM
-170 ENLATKETWAL
+170 
-181 VCVRALDVSA
+181 DVSA

-202 VVSAGVKSILD
+202 VVSAGAKSILD

-253 RDEEEAAELIASA
+253 RDEEEAAKLIDSA
-266 LELGLSS
+266 LGLGLSS

-284 RAAPGQVIEGA
+284 RAASGQVIEEA

-305 KGITGKELTPFML
+305 KGITGKEVTPFLL
-318 QKINELTGGKSLD
+318 QKLIELTDGKSLD
-331 SNLALIQNNARV
+331 SNLALIQNNAKV

-353 LQKAR
+353 IQKTR
-358 RKGSLPWREDANPPQ
+358 RKGNLPHQGDTTAPQ

-387 AQNPVILDGGQTN
+387 AQNPDILGGGQTN
-400 SGRVRQTFGGVG
+400 AGRVRRTFGGVG

-423 RTPLFLSAVGKDE
+423 QTPLLLSAVGKDE
-436 HSESILHYCH
+436 HLQSVLHYCH
-446 HMVHCTVTAPQK
+446 HMV
-458 QGSDDITEEKV
+458 
-469 FSTLADI
+469 
-476 RATFHQDM
+476 
-484 SAVLQLEGKSTATYC
+484 
-499 AVITSAGELRIALGD
+499 
-514 MDIHH
+514 
-519 QITEQYVSQFKD
+519 SQFKET
-531 NLCQAPLV
+531 LCQAPLV

-556 ARQHQL
+556 AKEHQL

-598 INRTLGNPLPAELPS
+598 INRTLGNPVPAELPS

-618 VQSAMALARPLLA
+618 VQTAVALACPLLA
-631 HLCCVVVTLG
+631 HLQCVVVTLG
-641 AHGVLLCG
+641 THGVLLCG
-649 RSLGGSISLHPG
+649 KSLGGSILLCPG
-661 AHRLT
+661 AQEQT
-666 AAAGLCATHYPA
+666 AAASLCAAHYPT
-678 IHVSK
+678 IPISR

-692 GDSLMAG
+692 GDSLMGG
-699 ILAGMLAQH
+699 ILAGMLAKH
-708 DTDTCVR
+708 DTDTCVQ
-715 MGLLAASFSLRSYA
+715 MGLLAASLSLCSYE

-744 VKSRSWPEVKE
+744 VKSRSWPEVK
-755 LGRVLS
+755 VW
-761 LELKSWLLTRGLR
+761 KM
-774 LWAHAT
+774 
-780 FWEVKC
+780 
-786 QWRAFG
+786 
-792 DNLYCTLHA
+792 D
-801 HVCLLLFPFFF
+801 
-812 FFFFSGGLQQPQLD
+812 
-826 SSVCCLL
+826 
-833 RVYLTFPSKGNTH
+833 
-846 LFWSCVNPQR
+846 
-856 RKQQPR
+856 
-862 DLLLCKEYLVSGLS
+862 
-876 GLQSF
+876 

>member
-1 MHKMIGKITYS
+1 MHKMIRKITSS
-12 LGTHVSAVAC
+12 LGRHVSTMAR
-22 GTTQVRRFLHGAYVK
+22 GTTQVRRFLHGAYVR
-37 IQPSVQEALM
+37 IHPSVQEALM

-67 QNLSMARKVEET
+67 LNLSMAREVEET
-79 VTTNGAVP
+79 VRVNGAVP
-87 ATVGILKGQIHV
+87 ATVGILRGQIHV

-111 SKNVVKVSRRDL
+111 SKNAVKVSRRDF

-157 GGVHRGGENTEEE
+157 GGVHRDGENTM
-170 ENLATKETWAL
+170 
-181 VCVRALDVSA
+181 DVSA

-202 VVSAGVKSILD
+202 VVSAGAKSILD

-233 SREFPAFFSRQ
+233 SREFPAFFSRR

-253 RDEEEAAELIASA
+253 RDEEDAAKLIDSA
-266 LELGLSS
+266 LGLGLSN

-284 RAAPGQVIEGA
+284 RAASGQVIEEA

-305 KGITGKELTPFML
+305 KGITGKEVTPFLL
-318 QKINELTGGKSLD
+318 QKLIELTDGKSLD
-331 SNLALIQNNARV
+331 SNLALIQNNAKV

-358 RKGSLPWREDANPPQ
+358 RKGNLPRRGDMTAPQ

-387 AQNPVILDGGQTN
+387 AQNPDILGGGQTN
-400 SGRVRQTFGGVG
+400 AGRVRRTFGGVG

-423 RTPLFLSAVGKDE
+423 QTPLLLSAVGKDE
-436 HSESILHYCH
+436 HLQSVLHYCH
-446 HMVHCTVTAPQK
+446 HMV
-458 QGSDDITEEKV
+458 
-469 FSTLADI
+469 
-476 RATFHQDM
+476 
-484 SAVLQLEGKSTATYC
+484 
-499 AVITSAGELRIALGD
+499 
-514 MDIHH
+514 
-519 QITEQYVSQFKD
+519 SQFKE

-556 ARQHQL
+556 AKEHQL

-598 INRTLGNPLPAELPS
+598 INRTLGNPVPAELPS

-618 VQSAMALARPLLA
+618 VQTAVALACPLLA
-631 HLCCVVVTLG
+631 HLQCVVVTLG
-641 AHGVLLCG
+641 THGILLCG
-649 RSLGGSISLHPG
+649 KSLGGSILLCPG
-661 AHRLT
+661 SHKQT
-666 AAAGLCATHYPA
+666 AAASLCATHYPT
-678 IHVSK
+678 IPISR

-699 ILAGMLAQH
+699 ILAGMLAKH
-708 DTDTCVR
+708 DTDTCVQ
-715 MGLLAASFSLRSYA
+715 MGLLAASLSLRSHE

-744 VKSRSWPEVKE
+744 VKSRSWPEAKVWKM
-755 LGRVLS
+755 
-761 LELKSWLLTRGLR
+761 
-774 LWAHAT
+774 
-780 FWEVKC
+780 
-786 QWRAFG
+786 
-792 DNLYCTLHA
+792 D
-801 HVCLLLFPFFF
+801 
-812 FFFFSGGLQQPQLD
+812 
-826 SSVCCLL
+826 
-833 RVYLTFPSKGNTH
+833 
-846 LFWSCVNPQR
+846 
-856 RKQQPR
+856 
-862 DLLLCKEYLVSGLS
+862 
-876 GLQSF
+876 

>member
-1 MHKMIGKITYS
+1 MIRKITLS
-12 LGTHVSAVAC
+12 LGRHVSSMARGA
-22 GTTQVRRFLHGAYVK
+22 TQVRRFLHGGYVR
-37 IQPSVQEALM
+37 IHPSVQEALV

-67 QNLSMARKVEET
+67 LNLSMAREVEEI
-79 VTTNGAVP
+79 VRINGAVP
-87 ATVGILKGQIHV
+87 ATVGILRGQIHV

-111 SKNVVKVSRRDL
+111 SKNAVKVSRRDF

-138 GTMIA
+138 GTMIM

-157 GGVHRGGENTEEE
+157 GGVHRDGENT
-170 ENLATKETWAL
+170 
-181 VCVRALDVSA
+181 LDVSA

-253 RDEEEAAELIASA
+253 RDEEETAKLIDSA
-266 LELGLSS
+266 LGLGLSS

-284 RAAPGQVIEGA
+284 RAAEGQAIEKA
-295 IQQALSEARS
+295 IQQALSQARS
-305 KGITGKELTPFML
+305 KGITGKEVTPFLL
-318 QKINELTGGKSLD
+318 QKLTKLTDGKSLD

-358 RKGSLPWREDANPPQ
+358 RKGSQPRRKDMTAPQ

-387 AQNPVILDGGQTN
+387 AQNSEILGGGQTN
-400 SGRVRQTFGGVG
+400 AGRVRRTFGGVG

-423 RTPLFLSAVGKDE
+423 QAPLLLSAVGKDE
-436 HSESILHYCH
+436 HLESVLHYCH
-446 HMVHCTVTAPQK
+446 HMV
-458 QGSDDITEEKV
+458 
-469 FSTLADI
+469 
-476 RATFHQDM
+476 
-484 SAVLQLEGKSTATYC
+484 
-499 AVITSAGELRIALGD
+499 
-514 MDIHH
+514 
-519 QITEQYVSQFKD
+519 SQFKE

-556 ARQHQL
+556 AREHQL
-562 AVCYEPT
+562 
-569 DENKA
+569 
-574 SKPFLSDSWKALTYI
+574 
-589 SPNLQELRA
+589 
-598 INRTLGNPLPAELPS
+598 AELPS

-618 VQSAMALARPLLA
+618 VQAAVALACPLLA
-631 HLCCVVVTLG
+631 HLHCVVVTLG

-649 RSLGGSISLHPG
+649 KSLGGSISLYPG
-661 AHRLT
+661 THKQ
-666 AAAGLCATHYPA
+666 AAAARLCAAHYPA
-678 IHVSK
+678 IPISR

-699 ILAGMLAQH
+699 ILAGVLAKH
-708 DTDTCVR
+708 DTGTCVR
-715 MGLLAASFSLRSYA
+715 MGLLAASLSLRSYE

-744 VKSRSWPEVKE
+744 VKSRSWPEAKVWKM
-755 LGRVLS
+755 
-761 LELKSWLLTRGLR
+761 
-774 LWAHAT
+774 
-780 FWEVKC
+780 
-786 QWRAFG
+786 
-792 DNLYCTLHA
+792 D
-801 HVCLLLFPFFF
+801 
-812 FFFFSGGLQQPQLD
+812 
-826 SSVCCLL
+826 
-833 RVYLTFPSKGNTH
+833 
-846 LFWSCVNPQR
+846 
-856 RKQQPR
+856 
-862 DLLLCKEYLVSGLS
+862 
-876 GLQSF
+876 

>member
-1 MHKMIGKITYS
+1 MHKMIGKITLS
-12 LGTHVSAVAC
+12 LGRQVSSVAR
-22 GTTQVRRFLHGAYVK
+22 GATQVRRLLHGGYVR
-37 IQPSVQEALM
+37 IHPSVQEALV

-67 QNLSMARKVEET
+67 LNLSMAREVEEI
-79 VTTNGAVP
+79 VRTNGAVP
-87 ATVGILKGQIHV
+87 ATVGILRGQIHV

-111 SKNVVKVSRRDL
+111 SKNAVKVSRRDF

-138 GTMIA
+138 GTMIV

-157 GGVHRGGENTEEE
+157 GGVHRHGENT
-170 ENLATKETWAL
+170 
-181 VCVRALDVSA
+181 LDVSA

-202 VVSAGVKSILD
+202 VVSAGAKSILD

-253 RDEEEAAELIASA
+253 QDEEEAAKLIDSA
-266 LELGLSS
+266 LGLGLSS

-284 RAAPGQVIEGA
+284 RAAQGQAIEEA
-295 IQQALSEARS
+295 IQQALSQARS
-305 KGITGKELTPFML
+305 KGITGKDVTPFLLQKLTELTD
-318 QKINELTGGKSLD
+318 GKSLD

-358 RKGSLPWREDANPPQ
+358 RKRSQRGQKDMTAPQ

-387 AQNPVILDGGQTN
+387 AQNPEILGGGQTN
-400 SGRVRQTFGGVG
+400 AGRVRRAFGGVG

-423 RTPLFLSAVGKDE
+423 QAPLLLSAVGKDE
-436 HSESILHYCH
+436 HLESVLHYCH
-446 HMVHCTVTAPQK
+446 HM
-458 QGSDDITEEKV
+458 
-469 FSTLADI
+469 
-476 RATFHQDM
+476 DM
-484 SAVLQLEGKSTATYC
+484 SGILQLEGKSTATYC
-499 AVITSAGELRIALGD
+499 AVISSAGELSLALGD
-514 MDIHH
+514 MDIHQ
-519 QITEQYVSQFKD
+519 QITEQYVSQFKE

-556 ARQHQL
+556 AREHQL

-598 INRTLGNPLPAELPS
+598 INRTLGNPVPAELPS

-618 VQSAMALARPLLA
+618 VQAAVALACPLLA
-631 HLCCVVVTLG
+631 HLQCVVVTLG

-661 AHRLT
+661 AHKQ
-666 AAAGLCATHYPA
+666 AAAARLCAAHYPA
-678 IHVSK
+678 IPVSR

-699 ILAGMLAQH
+699 ILAGVLAKH
-708 DTDTCVR
+708 DTGTCVR
-715 MGLLAASFSLRSYA
+715 MGLLAASLSLRSYE
-729 PISPEIST
+729 PISPDIST

-744 VKSRSWPEVKE
+744 VKSRSWPEAKVWKM
-755 LGRVLS
+755 
-761 LELKSWLLTRGLR
+761 
-774 LWAHAT
+774 
-780 FWEVKC
+780 
-786 QWRAFG
+786 
-792 DNLYCTLHA
+792 D
-801 HVCLLLFPFFF
+801 
-812 FFFFSGGLQQPQLD
+812 
-826 SSVCCLL
+826 
-833 RVYLTFPSKGNTH
+833 
-846 LFWSCVNPQR
+846 
-856 RKQQPR
+856 
-862 DLLLCKEYLVSGLS
+862 
-876 GLQSF
+876 

>member
-1 MHKMIGKITYS
+1 MRKVFKRARGGIWHHVNKNNHRSFLHPVMKWTPAPQAASGCKAQLLPVVNNKWALPGRSAWLRTPMLLPPLSSRLLPGLPRHCSSTQPAFLRETGAQRTIHMHKMIRKITYS
-12 LGTHVSAVAC
+12 LGRHLPTVAC
-22 GTTQVRRFLHGAYVK
+22 GTTQVRRFLHGAYVR
-37 IQPSVQEALM
+37 IQPFVQEALM
-47 EGRPVVALE
+47 KGRPVVALE

-67 QNLSMARKVEET
+67 QNLSMAREVEEI

-87 ATVGILKGQIHV
+87 ATVGILRGRIHV
-99 GLTDEELEFLAS
+99 GLTDEELQFLAS

-138 GTMIA
+138 GTMIV

-157 GGVHRGGENTEEE
+157 GGVHRGGENT
-170 ENLATKETWAL
+170 
-181 VCVRALDVSA
+181 LDVSA

-244 SGFQAPYHV
+244 SGFHAPYHV

-266 LELGLSS
+266 LGLGLSS

-284 RAAPGQVIEGA
+284 RAASGQVIEEA
-295 IQQALSEARS
+295 IQQALGEARS

-318 QKINELTGGKSLD
+318 QKLNELTDGKSLD

-358 RKGSLPWREDANPPQ
+358 RKGHLPQQKDTAPPQ
-373 PVVIGGINVDFIAK
+373 PVVIGGINIDFIAK
-387 AQNPVILDGGQTN
+387 AQNPVILGGGQTN
-400 SGRVRQTFGGVG
+400 AGRVRRTFGGVG

-423 RTPLFLSAVGKDE
+423 QTPLFLSAVGKDE
-436 HSESILHYCH
+436 HSESVLHYCH
-446 HMVHCTVTAPQK
+446 HM
-458 QGSDDITEEKV
+458 
-469 FSTLADI
+469 
-476 RATFHQDM
+476 DM

-499 AVITSAGELRIALGD
+499 AVITSAGELSIGLGD

-519 QITEQYVSQFKD
+519 QITEQYVSQFKE

-556 ARQHQL
+556 AREHQL

-613 RLEDV
+613 SLEDV
-618 VQSAMALARPLLA
+618 VQTAVALACPLLA
-631 HLCCVVVTLG
+631 HLHCVVVTLG
-641 AHGVLLCG
+641 AHGILLCG
-649 RSLGGSISLHPG
+649 KSLGGSILLCSG
-661 AHRLT
+661 AHEQT
-666 AAAGLCATHYPA
+666 AAASLCATHYPA
-678 IHVSK
+678 IHISR

-699 ILAGMLAQH
+699 ILAGMLAKH

-715 MGLLAASFSLRSYA
+715 MGLLAASLSLRSYE
-729 PISPEIST
+729 PISPAIST

-744 VKSRSWPEVKE
+744 VKSRSWPEVK
-755 LGRVLS
+755 VW
-761 LELKSWLLTRGLR
+761 KM
-774 LWAHAT
+774 
-780 FWEVKC
+780 
-786 QWRAFG
+786 
-792 DNLYCTLHA
+792 D
-801 HVCLLLFPFFF
+801 
-812 FFFFSGGLQQPQLD
+812 
-826 SSVCCLL
+826 
-833 RVYLTFPSKGNTH
+833 
-846 LFWSCVNPQR
+846 
-856 RKQQPR
+856 
-862 DLLLCKEYLVSGLS
+862 
-876 GLQSF
+876 

>member
-1 MHKMIGKITYS
+1 MVSHSQERRPAHPHAAAGPLFPPSPRAAQAPLRYPPSLPTRDGETGTQRTIQMHKMIGKITYS

-157 GGVHRGGENTEEE
+157 GGVHRGGENT
-170 ENLATKETWAL
+170 
-181 VCVRALDVSA
+181 LDVSA

-446 HMVHCTVTAPQK
+446 HM
-458 QGSDDITEEKV
+458 
-469 FSTLADI
+469 
-476 RATFHQDM
+476 DM

-744 VKSRSWPEVKE
+744 VKSRSWPEVK
-755 LGRVLS
+755 VW
-761 LELKSWLLTRGLR
+761 KM
-774 LWAHAT
+774 
-780 FWEVKC
+780 
-786 QWRAFG
+786 
-792 DNLYCTLHA
+792 D
-801 HVCLLLFPFFF
+801 
-812 FFFFSGGLQQPQLD
+812 
-826 SSVCCLL
+826 
-833 RVYLTFPSKGNTH
+833 
-846 LFWSCVNPQR
+846 
-856 RKQQPR
+856 
-862 DLLLCKEYLVSGLS
+862 
-876 GLQSF
+876 

>member
-1 MHKMIGKITYS
+1 MIRKITLS
-12 LGTHVSAVAC
+12 LGRHMSSMARGA
-22 GTTQVRRFLHGAYVK
+22 TQVRRLLHGGYVR
-37 IQPSVQEALM
+37 IHPSVQEALV

-67 QNLSMARKVEET
+67 LNLSMAREVEEI
-79 VTTNGAVP
+79 VRINGAVP
-87 ATVGILKGQIHV
+87 ATVGILRGEIHV

-111 SKNVVKVSRRDL
+111 SKNAVKVSRRDF

-138 GTMIA
+138 GTMIT

-157 GGVHRGGENTEEE
+157 GGVHRDGENT
-170 ENLATKETWAL
+170 
-181 VCVRALDVSA
+181 LDVSA

-202 VVSAGVKSILD
+202 VVSAGAKSILD

-253 RDEEEAAELIASA
+253 QDEEEAAKLIDSA
-266 LELGLSS
+266 LGLGLSS

-284 RAAPGQVIEGA
+284 RAAEGQAIEKA
-295 IQQALSEARS
+295 IQQALSQARS
-305 KGITGKELTPFML
+305 KGITGKEVTPFLL
-318 QKINELTGGKSLD
+318 QKLTELTDGKSLD

-358 RKGSLPWREDANPPQ
+358 RKGSQPRRKDMTAPQ

-387 AQNPVILDGGQTN
+387 AQNSEILGGGQTN
-400 SGRVRQTFGGVG
+400 AGRVRRTFGGVG

-423 RTPLFLSAVGKDE
+423 QAPLLLSAVGKDE
-436 HSESILHYCH
+436 HLESVLHYCH
-446 HMVHCTVTAPQK
+446 HMV
-458 QGSDDITEEKV
+458 
-469 FSTLADI
+469 
-476 RATFHQDM
+476 
-484 SAVLQLEGKSTATYC
+484 
-499 AVITSAGELRIALGD
+499 
-514 MDIHH
+514 
-519 QITEQYVSQFKD
+519 SQFKE

-556 ARQHQL
+556 AREHQL

-569 DENKA
+569 DESKA

-618 VQSAMALARPLLA
+618 VQAAVALACPLLA
-631 HLCCVVVTLG
+631 HLHCVVVTLG

-649 RSLGGSISLHPG
+649 KSLGGSISLYPG
-661 AHRLT
+661 AHKQ
-666 AAAGLCATHYPA
+666 AAAARLCAAHYPA
-678 IHVSK
+678 IPISR
-683 EEIVNVSGA
+683 EEIINVSGA

-699 ILAGMLAQH
+699 ILAGVLAKH
-708 DTDTCVR
+708 DTGTCVR
-715 MGLLAASFSLRSYA
+715 MGLLAASLSLRSYE

-744 VKSRSWPEVKE
+744 VKSRSWPEAKVWKM
-755 LGRVLS
+755 
-761 LELKSWLLTRGLR
+761 
-774 LWAHAT
+774 
-780 FWEVKC
+780 
-786 QWRAFG
+786 
-792 DNLYCTLHA
+792 D
-801 HVCLLLFPFFF
+801 
-812 FFFFSGGLQQPQLD
+812 
-826 SSVCCLL
+826 
-833 RVYLTFPSKGNTH
+833 
-846 LFWSCVNPQR
+846 
-856 RKQQPR
+856 
-862 DLLLCKEYLVSGLS
+862 
-876 GLQSF
+876 